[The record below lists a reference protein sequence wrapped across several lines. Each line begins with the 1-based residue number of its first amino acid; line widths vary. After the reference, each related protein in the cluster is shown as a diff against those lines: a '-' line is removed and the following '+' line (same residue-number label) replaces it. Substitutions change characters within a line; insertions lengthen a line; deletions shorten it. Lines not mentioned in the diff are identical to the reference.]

1 MRDRTVSVIG
11 IGDMGTALAA
21 TALEAGYEVTI
32 WNRSPARLEPFR
44 GTAARIAE
52 SPAGAVAAS
61 AVSIVILADHDAAWE
76 VMDTEPVRP
85 LLAGRV
91 IINLMSGDAELAKQF
106 EAWASEHGARYLD
119 GRIGCYP
126 SDIATELSAMIYGG
140 DADAFTECEPLL
152 RSFAP
157 RMQYAGGDVSA
168 PNVLAAAM
176 FSLYHHAVNLPY
188 YEAIAYAAR
197 LGVSPADCLPLAQQ
211 QLEIAAAAIER
222 GTRQCLDDDYEGDQS
237 SLQTH
242 LVALRRT
249 QTALDAAQAPHVITD
264 GMIECVREAVADGRG
279 SQQMAGVFAFLRD
292 TDG

>member
-1 MRDRTVSVIG
+1 VSDGTATVIG

-21 TALEAGYEVTI
+21 AALEAGYKLTI
-32 WNRSPARLEPFR
+32 WNRSPPRLEPFR
-44 GTAARIAE
+44 GTAARIAD
-52 SPAGAVAAS
+52 SPADAVAAS
-61 AVSIVILADHDAAWE
+61 TVSIVILADHEAAWE
-76 VMDTEPVRP
+76 VMDTESVRP
-85 LLAGRV
+85 LLDGRV
-91 IINLMSGDAELAKQF
+91 IINLMSGDSALAKQF
-106 EAWASEHGARYLD
+106 EGWANEHGARYLD

-126 SDIATELSAMIYGG
+126 SDIGTELSAMIYGG
-140 DADAFTECEPLL
+140 DTDAFTECEPLL
-152 RSFAP
+152 HSFAP
-157 RMQYAGGDVSA
+157 KMQYVGSDVSA

-197 LGVSPADCLPLAQQ
+197 LGVSPAACLPLAQQ

-222 GTRQCLDDDYEGDQS
+222 GTRQCLADDYEGDQS

-264 GMIECVREAVADGRG
+264 GMIDCLREAVAAGRG
-279 SQQMAGVFAFLRD
+279 AQQMAGVFPFLRD
-292 TDG
+292 KDS